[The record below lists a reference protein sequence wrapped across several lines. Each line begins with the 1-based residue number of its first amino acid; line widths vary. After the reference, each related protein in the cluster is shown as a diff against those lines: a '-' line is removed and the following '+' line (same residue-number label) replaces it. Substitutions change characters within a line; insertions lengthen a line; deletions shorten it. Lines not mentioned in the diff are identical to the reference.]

1 MRGAQGDPDQEP
13 AEEPPEK
20 PSDGPS
26 RTVVVTALV
35 LSTLAVAVVL
45 GIAATRRPPSGPVG
59 IPAVPAPQAESP
71 ECRAL
76 LATLPDRLGDF
87 RRETVAEPAP
97 PGAAAWRAEGNPV
110 ILRCG
115 LGRPAEFVVGS
126 PIQQVNQ
133 VQWFRLD
140 DADTGRSTW
149 VSVDR
154 PVYVA
159 LTLPT
164 GSGPAPIQSLS
175 GVIERSMPAI
185 PIRPGPP
192 G

>member
-1 MRGAQGDPDQEP
+1 MRGAQGDPADDLGTP
-13 AEEPPEK
+13 
-20 PSDGPS
+20 
-26 RTVVVTALV
+26 RIVLV
-35 LSTLAVAVVL
+35 ATLVLAVAAVGTVL
-45 GIAATRRPPSGPVG
+45 GIAATRRVPSGPVA

-76 LATLPDRLGDF
+76 IATLPDRLGDF
-87 RRETVAEPAP
+87 RRVDTVQPTP
-97 PGAAAWRAEGNPV
+97 PGTAAWRAEGNPV

-115 LGRPAEFVVGS
+115 LDRPAEFVVGS
-126 PIQQVNQ
+126 PIQQVDQ

-149 VSVDR
+149 VCVDR
-154 PVYVA
+154 PVYLA

-164 GSGPAPIQSLS
+164 GSGPAPIQTLS
-175 GVIERSMPAI
+175 AVIDRSMPAI

-192 G
+192 R

>member
-1 MRGAQGDPDQEP
+1 MRGAQGDPADDLGTP
-13 AEEPPEK
+13 
-20 PSDGPS
+20 
-26 RTVVVTALV
+26 RIVLV
-35 LSTLAVAVVL
+35 ATLVLAVAAVGTVL
-45 GIAATRRPPSGPVG
+45 GIAATRRAPSGPVA

-76 LATLPDRLGDF
+76 IATLPDRLGDF
-87 RRETVAEPAP
+87 RRVDTVQPTP
-97 PGAAAWRAEGNPV
+97 PGTAAWRAEGNPV

-115 LGRPAEFVVGS
+115 LERPAEFVVGS
-126 PIQQVNQ
+126 PIQQVDQ

-149 VSVDR
+149 VCVDR
-154 PVYVA
+154 PVYLA

-164 GSGPAPIQSLS
+164 GSGPAPIQTLS
-175 GVIERSMPAI
+175 AVIDRSMPAI

-192 G
+192 R

>member
-13 AEEPPEK
+13 AEEPA
-20 PSDGPS
+20 DGPS

-35 LSTLAVAVVL
+35 LSTLAVSVVL

-59 IPAVPAPQAESP
+59 PVGIAAVPAPQAESA

-97 PGAAAWRAEGNPV
+97 PGAAAWRAGGNPV

-115 LGRPAEFVVGS
+115 LDRPAEFVVGS

-164 GSGPAPIQSLS
+164 GSGPAPIQALS
-175 GVIERSMPAI
+175 GVIERSMPAM

>member
-1 MRGAQGDPDQEP
+1 MRGAQGDPADDLGTP
-13 AEEPPEK
+13 
-20 PSDGPS
+20 
-26 RTVVVTALV
+26 RIVLV
-35 LSTLAVAVVL
+35 ATLVLAVAAVGTVL
-45 GIAATRRPPSGPVG
+45 GIAATRRVPSGPVA

-76 LATLPDRLGDF
+76 IATLPERLGDF
-87 RRETVAEPAP
+87 RRVDTVQPTP
-97 PGAAAWRAEGNPV
+97 PGTAAWRAEGNPV

-115 LGRPAEFVVGS
+115 LDRPAEFVVGS
-126 PIQQVNQ
+126 PIQQVDQ

-149 VSVDR
+149 VCVDR
-154 PVYVA
+154 PVYLA

-164 GSGPAPIQSLS
+164 GSGPAPIQTLS
-175 GVIERSMPAI
+175 GVIDRSMPAI

-192 G
+192 R